1 MKQIFTLALTFLLI
15 FSLVTVTAFATDA
28 KIEAKGGT
36 ATSTAPPFAGW
47 SIGKVCGMYGLRL
60 YLVFLRMHDGQPLG
74 KRNDKR
80 NKDTDRAEHD
90 AVDKFLTSCDVRLG
104 MHNDIL
110 LINLSGFW
118 FDTIIRLSNANFSEK
133 NSPT

>member
-1 MKQIFTLALTFLLI
+1 
-15 FSLVTVTAFATDA
+15 
-28 KIEAKGGT
+28 
-36 ATSTAPPFAGW
+36 
-47 SIGKVCGMYGLRL
+47 MYGLRL

-80 NKDTDRAEHD
+80 NKNTDRAEHD
-90 AVDKFLTSCDVRLG
+90 AVDKFLTSFDVRLG

-118 FDTIIRLSNANFSEK
+118 FGTIIRLSNANFSEK